1 MIKCEHCGT
10 ENDDRNYYC
19 GWCGNLIKEMLV
31 SKKYTEKYNYLF
43 NLEIVEDDSRDID
56 NYAPYRSKK
65 KNIEV
70 I

>member
-31 SKKYTEKYNYLF
+31 SKKYTEKYNISGLF
-43 NLEIVEDDSRDID
+43 FV
-56 NYAPYRSKK
+56 
-65 KNIEV
+65 
-70 I
+70 